1 MPSFDIVC
9 EIDVQEVTNAV
20 NQASKEISQ
29 RFDFRG
35 GKSSIAFDKE
45 KNTIK
50 ILADDELKLRA
61 IHAILDQKFA
71 KRGIDPQAIVYGKE
85 EAASGGVIRQAVSLK
100 AGLERDEAKKVT
112 GAIKEMKLKVQAQVQ
127 GQQVRVEGKKIDDLQ
142 DVQTALKEKQFGFA
156 LQFVNQ
162 RS

>member
-20 NQASKEISQ
+20 DQAAREIGQ

-35 GKSSIAFDKE
+35 GKSSISFEKDK
-45 KNTIK
+45 KVIK
-50 ILADDELKLRA
+50 VLADDELKLRA

-71 KRGIDPQAIVYGKE
+71 KRGIDPQAVVYGKE
-85 EAASGGVIRQAVSLK
+85 EAASGGLIRQNVTIK
-100 AGLERDEAKKVT
+100 EGFEKDEAKKVT
-112 GAIKEMKLKVQAQVQ
+112 GAIKEMKLKVQVQVQ

-142 DVQTALKEKQFGFA
+142 SVQAGLKEKQLGLA
-156 LQFVNQ
+156 LQYVNQ

>member
-20 NQASKEISQ
+20 DQAAREIGQ

-35 GKSSIAFDKE
+35 GKSSIAFEKE
-45 KNTIK
+45 KKIIK

-61 IHAILDQKFA
+61 IHAILEQKFA
-71 KRGIDPQAIVYGKE
+71 KRGIDLMSIVYGKE
-85 EAASGGVIRQAVSLK
+85 EAASGGVIRQTASLK
-100 AGLERDEAKKVT
+100 DGLERDEAKKLTV
-112 GAIKEMKLKVQAQVQ
+112 AIKELKMKVQASVQ

-142 DVQTALKEKQFGFA
+142 GVQAALKEQQFGFA